1 MTILR
6 RAPMHRRLSLVLL
19 LAVAV
24 AVPASAQTTNP
35 LPPIAV
41 TSAAT
46 NVALTSATVPG
57 TVDANGSPT
66 TWYVEYGTTTAYG
79 LKTAERDAGDGLAPV
94 AISAALT
101 GLTSATTYH
110 FRVVA
115 TNAAGIGRGADR
127 TLRTTTPPRPPAPL
141 ATTGPIAN
149 LGPRGVTVTGTVDPR
164 GTATRYRFDWG
175 TGTSLNRHTA
185 YIAAGAG
192 SGAVPVAASLTLVPN
207 TRYSYR
213 VVATSTAGTAN
224 GARRE
229 FTSPRAPALLTFALE
244 SNRVPYEGTAVVT
257 GNATSAG
264 AGRVP
269 LVLERQ
275 IFPFTGPFDPI
286 ARQSSSS
293 NGSYRFTVSPL
304 LLSTRLRVVAQTVP
318 PVTSIARM
326 VRPTMRVTIGAERVS
341 GRRVRFSGSVTPEQS
356 GARASLQ
363 RRKRGRF
370 VTLRRVQLRPPGAAT
385 RSQYR
390 MTIGARRTGATYRV
404 IVTPG
409 ASSGQAR
416 GTSELQYIAGLTRR

>member
-1 MTILR
+1 
-6 RAPMHRRLSLVLL
+6 MHRRLLLVLL
-19 LAVAV
+19 AAAVV

-35 LPPIAV
+35 LPPIAT

-46 NVALTSATVPG
+46 NVTLTSATVPG

-66 TWYVEYGTTTAYG
+66 TWYVEYGTTTSYG
-79 LKTAERDAGDGLAPV
+79 LKTATLDAGEALTPV
-94 AISAALT
+94 AVSAALT

-127 TLRTTTPPRPPAPL
+127 TLRTTTPPKPLAPL
-141 ATTGPIAN
+141 ATTGAIAD
-149 LGPRGVTVTGTVDPR
+149 LGPRGATVTGTVDPR

-175 TGTSLNRHTA
+175 TGTSLNRHTP
-185 YIAAGAG
+185 YVAAGAG

-213 VVATSTAGTAN
+213 VVATSSAGTAN
-224 GARRE
+224 GARRT
-229 FTSPRAPALLTFALE
+229 FTSPRAPALLTFALQ

-264 AGRVP
+264 VGSVP

-275 IFPFTGPFDPI
+275 VFPFTGPFDAI
-286 ARQSSSS
+286 ARRNSAS
-293 NGSYRFTVSPL
+293 NGSYRFTVSRL

-318 PVTSIARM
+318 PVTSIART
-326 VRPTMRVTIGAERVS
+326 VRPTIRVSIDARRLS
-341 GRRVRFSGSVTPEQS
+341 GRRVRFSGSVAPEQS

-385 RSQYR
+385 RSLYR
-390 MTIGARRTGATYRV
+390 MTIRARSTGATYRV
-404 IVTPG
+404 VVTPG
-409 ASSGQAR
+409 PSSGQAR
-416 GTSELQYIAGLTRR
+416 GTSALRYIAGLTRR